1 MDTSPHRSDFV
12 NVNGI
17 RLHYLH
23 WGGNGPVLLFLAGL
37 GCTAHIFDRFAP
49 RFVDQFHVL
58 ALTRRGHGQSDYPDT
73 GYDIETL
80 TEDIRQFMD
89 ALKIDQAILV
99 GHSMASV
106 ELSHFTA
113 VYPQRVLKLVYL
125 DAAYDY
131 ASPSWKALQAK
142 NPLRSFQPPG
152 ANDDHYTIEDY
163 TASIKRAYPGLAAIW
178 SDVMDVEVLQSVKQT
193 PEGKVV
199 DKMSDAIGTALH
211 DTLDSYSP
219 EDSKIRMPVLS
230 FFALQ
235 DSAYYLSAD
244 FMSEEQQAQVVEF
257 FDTVRKPWLREWIQ
271 EYRRTVPHARIVE
284 IPKGHHYCFIKQ
296 EELVFDEM
304 WKFLL
309 E

>member
-1 MDTSPHRSDFV
+1 MDTSPHTSDFV
-12 NVNGI
+12 EVNGI
-17 RLHYLH
+17 RLHYLD
-23 WGGNGPVLLFLAGL
+23 WGGSGPVLLFLAGL

-58 ALTRRGHGQSDYPDT
+58 ALTRRGHGDSDYPET
-73 GYDIETL
+73 GYDIDTL
-80 TEDIRQFMD
+80 TEDVRQLMD

-113 VYPQRVLKLVYL
+113 LYPQRVLKLVYL

-131 ASPSWKALQAK
+131 ASSGFKAMQAK

-152 ANDDHYTIEDY
+152 ANDDHYSIEDY
-163 TASIKRAYPGLAAIW
+163 TISIKRAYPALAAIW
-178 SDVMDVEVLQSVKQT
+178 NDVMDIEVLHSVKFT
-193 PEGKVV
+193 PESKVV
-199 DKMSDAIGTALH
+199 DKMSDAIGKALH

-219 EDSKIRMPVLS
+219 EDSKIRAPVLS
-230 FFALQ
+230 FFALA
-235 DSAYYLSAD
+235 DSAYYLSD
-244 FMSEEQQAQVVEF
+244 NFMSDEQQAQVIEF
-257 FDTVRKPWLREWIQ
+257 FDTVRKPWLEEWIEQ
-271 EYRRTVPHARIVE
+271 YRRTVPHAKIVE

-304 WKFLL
+304 RKFLL

>member
-1 MDTSPHRSDFV
+1 MDISPHSSNFV

-17 RLHYLH
+17 RLHYLD
-23 WGGNGPVLLFLAGL
+23 WGGTGPVLLFLAGL

-58 ALTRRGHGQSDYPDT
+58 ALTRRGHGESDYPET
-73 GYDIETL
+73 GYDIDTL

-131 ASPSWKALQAK
+131 ASSGWKAMLAK
-142 NPLRSFQPPG
+142 NPVPRLQPPD

-178 SDVMDVEVLQSVKQT
+178 NDVMDVEVLHSVKQT

-199 DKMSDAIGTALH
+199 DKMSDAIGKALH

-219 EDSKIRMPVLS
+219 EDSKIRVPVLS

-257 FDTVRKPWLREWIQ
+257 FDTVRNPYNREWIEQ
-271 EYRRTVPHARIVE
+271 FRRNVPHARIVE

-296 EELVFDEM
+296 EELVFNEM
-304 WKFLL
+304 RNFLL
-309 E
+309 G

>member
-1 MDTSPHRSDFV
+1 MDTSSHTSDFV
-12 NVNGI
+12 NVNGT
-17 RLHYLH
+17 RLHYLD
-23 WGGNGPVLLFLAGL
+23 WGGTGPVLLFLAGL

-49 RFVDQFHVL
+49 RFVDKFHVL
-58 ALTRRGHGQSDYPDT
+58 ALTRRGHGQSDYPET

-89 ALKIDQAILV
+89 CLKIDQAILV

-106 ELSHFTA
+106 ELSHFA
-113 VYPQRVLKLVYL
+113 ALHPQRVLKLVYL

-131 ASPSWKALQAK
+131 ASSGWKALQAK

-178 SDVMDVEVLQSVKQT
+178 NDVMDVEVLHSVRQT

-199 DKMSDAIGTALH
+199 DKMSDAIGIALH
-211 DTLDSYSP
+211 DTLDSYTP
-219 EDSKIRMPVLS
+219 EHSKIRVPVLS
-230 FFALQ
+230 FFAQQ

-257 FDTVRKPWLREWIQ
+257 FDTVRTPWLQEWIQ
-271 EYRRTVPHARIVE
+271 EYRRTVPHARVVV

-304 WKFLL
+304 RSFLL
-309 E
+309 G

>member
-1 MDTSPHRSDFV
+1 M
-12 NVNGI
+12 
-17 RLHYLH
+17 
-23 WGGNGPVLLFLAGL
+23 LLFLAGL

-49 RFVDQFHVL
+49 RFVDKFHVL
-58 ALTRRGHGQSDYPDT
+58 ALTRRGHGESDYPET
-73 GYDIETL
+73 GYDIDTL

-106 ELSHFTA
+106 ELSHFA
-113 VYPQRVLKLVYL
+113 ALHPQRVLKLVYL

-131 ASPSWKALQAK
+131 ASSGFKALQAK

-178 SDVMDVEVLQSVKQT
+178 NDVMDVEVLHSVKQT

-211 DTLDSYSP
+211 DTLDSYTP
-219 EDSKIRMPVLS
+219 EDSKIRVPVLS

-271 EYRRTVPHARIVE
+271 QYRRTVPHARIVE

-296 EELVFDEM
+296 EELVFEEM
-304 WKFLL
+304 RKFLL
-309 E
+309 EE